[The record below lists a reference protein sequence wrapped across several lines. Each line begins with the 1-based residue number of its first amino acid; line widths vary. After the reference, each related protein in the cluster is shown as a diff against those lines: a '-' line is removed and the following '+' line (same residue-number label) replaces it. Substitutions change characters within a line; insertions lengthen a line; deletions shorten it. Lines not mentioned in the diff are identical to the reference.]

1 MRSVF
6 ESPVSNRGFSL
17 LEAVVALAIVGVAS
31 VGALAAFGAELR
43 TADRGRRALEAN
55 ALAEERLAHLRLLPR
70 AELDPLRDSLRKGQF
85 PKPFDQYR
93 WEVSARS
100 VPTRTDLFDLAVTV
114 KWDDRSYTEATRA
127 YRPRLQAR
135 AP

>member
-1 MRSVF
+1 MSD
-6 ESPVSNRGFSL
+6 RGFSL

-85 PKPFDQYR
+85 PKPFDQYH
-93 WEVSARS
+93 WEISTRS
-100 VPTRTDLFDLAVTV
+100 VPNRPDLFDLAVTV